1 MVLAYRALRSRYAFK
16 LGNMA
21 GFYNK
26 REEQNTSEV
35 DANPRGRLVR
45 AALGYA
51 IVAAF
56 LGLSAYYVYANRQD
70 FAFVASIS
78 LLETVAAGFLI
89 LACYIINAYQ
99 MNAFLKHFGLSLYYL
114 ELMALTAVMLLGNLI
129 MPMRGGSGALAVYL
143 KKVHGLDFQAFA
155 AIYGGTAVLAAL
167 INTAL
172 AIVAL
177 IILALFHGFIHPG
190 LSVVVIAL
198 FAFCL
203 YLSLFPPPIRRETT
217 GLLGLVLR
225 AGHSWHLLTRD
236 RRLLFTLAC
245 SLLIIACALTGAF
258 YLIYEALG
266 MPLSPSAV
274 LITSSLGSVANL
286 IPITPGS
293 LGIFDVVVIQA
304 PQMFGLD
311 PARSLAATLVFR
323 ALSFFWAFALGIP
336 GLLYVLRLSRT

>member
-1 MVLAYRALRSRYAFK
+1 
-16 LGNMA
+16 MA
-21 GFYNK
+21 RFLNK
-26 REEQNTSEV
+26 GKDQNEAETGG
-35 DANPRGRLVR
+35 PYWGRLAR
-45 AALGYA
+45 AAMGYA
-51 IVAAF
+51 IVVAF

-78 LLETVAAGFLI
+78 LLETLAAGFLI

-99 MNAFLKHFGLSLYYL
+99 MDALLKHFGLSLHYL

-143 KKVHGLDFQAFA
+143 KRVHGLDFQAFA
-155 AIYGGTAVLAAL
+155 AIYGGTAVLVAL
-167 INTAL
+167 INAAL

-177 IILALFHGFIHPG
+177 TILALFHGFIHPG
-190 LSVVVIAL
+190 LSVIVIAL
-198 FAFCL
+198 FVFCL
-203 YLSLFPPPIRRETT
+203 YLSLFPPPIRRETS

-236 RRLLFTLAC
+236 RRLLFSLAC
-245 SLLIIACALTGAF
+245 SLLIIACALTGSF

-274 LITSSLGSVANL
+274 LITSSLGNVANL

-293 LGIFDVVVIQA
+293 LGIFDAVVIQV

-323 ALSFFWAFALGIP
+323 VLSFFWAFALGIP
-336 GLLYVLRLSRT
+336 GLVYVMRLGRT

>member
-1 MVLAYRALRSRYAFK
+1 
-16 LGNMA
+16 MA
-21 GFYNK
+21 GFLNK
-26 REEQNTSEV
+26 GEEQTRAETGGGSW
-35 DANPRGRLVR
+35 GRLGR

-78 LLETVAAGFLI
+78 LPETAAAGFLI
-89 LACYIINAYQ
+89 LACFTINAYQ
-99 MNAFLKHFGLSLYYL
+99 MDAFLKHFGLSLHYL
-114 ELMALTAVMLLGNLI
+114 ELMALTAAMLLGNLI

-155 AIYGGTAVLAAL
+155 AIYGGTAVLVAL

-177 IILALFHGFIHPG
+177 TILGLANGFMHLG
-190 LSVVVIAL
+190 LSVVVISL

-203 YLSLFPPPIRRETT
+203 YLSLFPPPVKRETS
-217 GLLGLVLR
+217 GLLGLAFR
-225 AGHSWHLLTRD
+225 AARSWRLLTRD
-236 RRLLFTLAC
+236 RRLLLSLVC
-245 SLLIIACALTGAF
+245 SLLVIAFALTGAF
-258 YLIYEALG
+258 YLIYKALG
-266 MPLSPSAV
+266 APLSPSAA
-274 LITSSLGSVANL
+274 LITSSLGAVANL

-293 LGIFDVVVIQA
+293 LGVFDAVIIQV

-323 ALSFFWAFALGIP
+323 VLSFFWAFALGIP
-336 GLLYVLRLSRT
+336 GLVYVLRLGRR